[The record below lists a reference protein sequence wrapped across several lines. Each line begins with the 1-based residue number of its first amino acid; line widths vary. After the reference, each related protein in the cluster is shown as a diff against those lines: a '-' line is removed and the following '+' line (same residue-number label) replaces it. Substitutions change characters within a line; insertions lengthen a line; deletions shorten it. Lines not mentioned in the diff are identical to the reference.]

1 MALPI
6 TRLTSIKSLCQDE
19 AAAQQFALYI
29 CKRVVQQ
36 VNNASYPSHL
46 SFDEWESHK
55 ALITDA
61 IAVMESYYLKTHID
75 DGKPCLC
82 QLLKQI
88 DRLQG
93 DDVRHVHWTTVHFVR
108 SGELLK
114 LEYAIRTFVSQDF
127 PYYAYKLA
135 SEYVE
140 GYQPQYGSGLIPQSV
155 PQLLEVAEFWC
166 NYYFGQNL
174 KQKFP
179 QLMEKG

>member
-1 MALPI
+1 MMSV
-6 TRLTSIKSLCQDE
+6 TSTGRD
-19 AAAQQFALYI
+19 
-29 CKRVVQQ
+29 
-36 VNNASYPSHL
+36 
-46 SFDEWESHK
+46 
-55 ALITDA
+55 
-61 IAVMESYYLKTHID
+61 
-75 DGKPCLC
+75 
-82 QLLKQI
+82 
-88 DRLQG
+88 
-93 DDVRHVHWTTVHFVR
+93 VHFVR

-174 KQKFP
+174 NQKFP